1 MRRFTYTFDDNPNE
15 IDPEDL
21 PLSIGTGP
29 HAKLK
34 IHRSGDPVIVG
45 HLTRSAE
52 GELNFEPS
60 GTVDVTYAR
69 CKKSL
74 PPPPDPDADPDA
86 PPPPV
91 PEPTWDLRELL
102 TPTALRDGDYLV
114 IGDQSR
120 IDVAFDDD
128 GIPQLRSG
136 RGRKTVAA
144 NVQKVRKTP
153 RRRGGLGCFGSALL
167 LLFLLALAAAALAG
181 WLFMTSKRVGVAA
194 NPPIEDLKV
203 TGGWLPEINIGER
216 RLMRKGNYR
225 ATGTLAGH
233 HPLDTMFEVG
243 DDPEQQINFEM
254 KPLPGILHI
263 QTEPATKSPVT
274 ISMIEAGEDSPSQA
288 EFGTNVVGNTELR
301 DLELEIAHYQVSVD
315 PERYLPEETSVKIEG
330 YGKEQSISFPLT
342 PRWSDITVTDPPGA
356 TVIADGKV
364 LGGTPITFELFE
376 GPHEIILRKE
386 LYIPV
391 KTSIVVTANTP
402 FTLPP
407 VRMTPMPAK
416 VRVASTPSGA
426 KVTLTKVDARGEP
439 QYKGETP
446 TEFEVDPFVT
456 HRISVV
462 QLGYGTQTRE
472 FRLGPTEEEVI
483 VVNMAAQT
491 GIVRIEAEP
500 ASAQFYVNGTL
511 KGYVGS
517 VGRPVYLSAV
527 PQEIEIKLAGYES
540 YKRTITP
547 TPGFEQVVKV
557 KLRRL
562 GGGIPG
568 GNPSVG
574 AAPGTGGT
582 PGTGA
587 ANPAAANRGNAYRS
601 EGDYMFR
608 KVQAGPF
615 RMGSA
620 RSEQGRR
627 PNESQREVILSRPF
641 YMGTTEVTVAQFKAF
656 KSSYSPGSYSGASL
670 AGDLRP
676 AVNVTWAD
684 AAGYCNWLS
693 EKDGLP
699 KAYNKLGIE
708 YTAVEPMNT
717 GYRLPSEAEWEFC
730 ARYSAPGQAPLRF
743 PWGNAM
749 PPKPNSAN
757 FAGTESSAIIADFL
771 PSHSDGYQATGDVG
785 SYRANPLGLH
795 DMGGNVSEWCNDGYK
810 IYIGSKALTNP
821 LGPNHGPL
829 RTWRGSS
836 WRDASVTALRYAYR
850 GYDQKAQP
858 YIGFRVARYVQ

>member
-1 MRRFTYTFDDNPNE
+1 MRRFTYTYNDTPNE

-34 IHRSGDPVIVG
+34 IHRNGDPIIVG

-60 GTVDVTYAR
+60 GTVEVTYAR

-102 TPTALRDGDYLV
+102 TPTPLRDGDYLV

-128 GIPQLRSG
+128 NIPRLMSG

-144 NVQKVRKTP
+144 NLQKVRKTP
-153 RRRGGLGCFGSALL
+153 RKRRGLGCFGSALL
-167 LLFLLALAAAALAG
+167 LLFLFALLLAAVAG
-181 WLFMTSKRVGVAA
+181 WFYMTSKRVGVAA
-194 NPPIEDLKV
+194 TPPIENLNV

-216 RLMRKGNYR
+216 RLMRKGTYR
-225 ATGTLAGH
+225 ATGTLDGH
-233 HPLDTMFEVG
+233 HPLDTTFQVG
-243 DDPEQQINFEM
+243 DNLEQEFSFEM
-254 KPLPGILHI
+254 KPLPGIVHI
-263 QTEPATKSPVT
+263 ETEPATASPITV
-274 ISMIEAGEDSPSQA
+274 SMQAPGADGLSPA
-288 EFGTNVVGNTELR
+288 EFGTNVVGKTELR
-301 DLELEIAHYQVSVD
+301 DLELEIAGYDIAVA
-315 PERYLPEETSVKIEG
+315 PERYLPEATSIKVEG
-330 YGKEQSISFPLT
+330 YGKEQTVTFPLT
-342 PRWSDITVTDPPGA
+342 PRWSDITVTGPPGA
-356 TVIADGKV
+356 TVLADGKV
-364 LGGTPITFELFE
+364 RGATPITFELFE

-391 KTSIVVTANTP
+391 KTSIVVRANTP

-407 VRMTPMPAK
+407 VRMTPMPAR
-416 VRVASTPSGA
+416 VRVASTPPGA
-426 KVTLTKVDARGEP
+426 KVTLSKVDARGEP

-446 TEFEVDPFVT
+446 TEFDVDPFVT
-456 HRISVV
+456 HRVTVV
-462 QLGYGTQTRE
+462 QIGYGTQTRE

-483 VVNMAAQT
+483 VINMAEQR
-491 GIVRIEAEP
+491 GLVKMQVEP
-500 ASAQFYVNGTL
+500 ASAQLYINGTL
-511 KGYVGS
+511 KGYAN
-517 VGRPVYLSAV
+517 RPVYLAAV
-527 PQEIEIKLAGYES
+527 PQELEVRLAGYES
-540 YKRTITP
+540 HKRTVTP
-547 TPGFEQVVKV
+547 TPNFEQVVSV
-557 KLRRL
+557 KLRPL

-574 AAPGTGGT
+574 GAPGTTSGNPGG
-582 PGTGA
+582 GA
-587 ANPAAANRGNAYRS
+587 RNPAAANRGNAYRS
-601 EGDYMFR
+601 QGDYMFR
-608 KVQAGPF
+608 KVTAGPF

-641 YMGTTEVTVAQFKAF
+641 YMGATEVTVAQYKAF
-656 KSSYSPGSYSGASL
+656 NSGYAPGSYSGAAL
-670 AGDLRP
+670 GGDLQP
-676 AVNVTWAD
+676 AVNLSWAQ
-684 AAGYCNWLS
+684 AAAYCNWLS

-699 KAYNKLGIE
+699 KAYNKLGVE
-708 YTAVEPMNT
+708 YTAVQPMNT

-757 FAGTESSAIIADFL
+757 FAGTESSAIISDFL
-771 PSHSDGYQATGDVG
+771 PSHSDGYQVTGDVG
-785 SYRANPLGLH
+785 SYPANPLGLH

-829 RTWRGSS
+829 RVWRGSS
-836 WRDASVTALRYAYR
+836 WRDASITTLRLAYR